1 MLTPFWLRLLGARVG
16 PRAEVST
23 VVPVPSLMEV
33 GTGAFLAD
41 DALVA
46 PRRLFNGW
54 VHMGPVRVGRR
65 AFVGNSGI
73 VAPGRTVP
81 DGALIGVLSAAP
93 ASAQP
98 GSSWLGQPA
107 MELPRKPAVTDCSR
121 TYAPPRRLVI
131 GRALV
136 ECCRVLPMILSVMLG
151 LLVLEVVGW
160 VYISVGV
167 PQAILVSG
175 PVLLVAGLV
184 ATAVSVAAKWA
195 LVGRYDVAEHPLWT
209 SFVWRNELADTFTEQ
224 FAVPWL
230 VGMSI
235 GTPLYLSGCEPWGAR
250 VGRGVWCETHWLPE
264 PDLVELGDGVSINRG
279 SIIQTHLFHDRLM
292 RLDRVR
298 LEESST
304 LGPHSI
310 VLPEPPSGLARA
322 RPPHPWCC
330 VGSRFRKTA
339 AGLATPSRPGLVPS
353 DSCQGPGRA
362 PLQPI
367 PAREPR

>member
-1 MLTPFWLRLLGARVG
+1 
-16 PRAEVST
+16 
-23 VVPVPSLMEV
+23 MEV
-33 GTGAFLAD
+33 GTEAFLAD
-41 DALVA
+41 DALIA

-107 MELPRKPAVTDCSR
+107 MGLPRKPAVTDCSR

-131 GRALV
+131 ARALV

-167 PQAILVSG
+167 SQAILVSG

-224 FAVPWL
+224 LAVPWL

-235 GTPLYLSGCEPWGAR
+235 GTPLVPLWLRAMGAR

-279 SIIQTHLFHDRLM
+279 SIIQTHLFHD
-292 RLDRVR
+292 
-298 LEESST
+298 
-304 LGPHSI
+304 
-310 VLPEPPSGLARA
+310 
-322 RPPHPWCC
+322 
-330 VGSRFRKTA
+330 
-339 AGLATPSRPGLVPS
+339 
-353 DSCQGPGRA
+353 
-362 PLQPI
+362 
-367 PAREPR
+367 